1 VAHQPPRLRVLLV
14 DDQPLFRRA
23 LATLIGAQ
31 FDFTVVG
38 EAENG
43 RDALE
48 KVRATRPDIVLM
60 DVQMPLAT
68 GVDGVRAIRAA
79 GITTPVI
86 MLTVSEEDDDLF
98 ESIKAGANGYL
109 LKNVRPEVLFD
120 DLRGV
125 MRGEAPIA
133 PAVAHKLLEA
143 LRSGGLALRP
153 GQPATPPAEASVLTR
168 RETEILQLVASGMS
182 NKEIAAE
189 LTITEGT
196 VKNHVHNSL
205 EKLHLTN
212 RVQAAAYAVRQG
224 LGRPEPKD
232 DRPGPGGDAF
242 RDSRGT

>member
-1 VAHQPPRLRVLLV
+1 VAHLPPKLRVLLV

-23 LATLIGAQ
+23 LATLISAQ
-31 FDFTVVG
+31 FDMTVVG
-38 EAENG
+38 EGENG

-48 KVRATRPDIVLM
+48 KVRAMHPDIVVM
-60 DVQMPLAT
+60 DVNMPDT
-68 GVDGVRAIRAA
+68 SGVDGVNAIRAA
-79 GITTPVI
+79 GFDTPIV
-86 MLTVSEEDDDLF
+86 MLTVSEDDDDLF

-109 LKNVRPEVLFD
+109 LKNVRPEQLFE

-133 PAVAHKLLEA
+133 PAVASKLLEA
-143 LRSGGLALRP
+143 LRSGGIPPRG
-153 GQPATPPAEASVLTR
+153 GQAAAPASDSILTR
-168 RETEILQLVASGMS
+168 RESEILQLVASGLS
-182 NKEIAAE
+182 NKEIANE

-224 LGRPEPKD
+224 FANQ
-232 DRPGPGGDAF
+232 DA
-242 RDSRGT
+242 SKG

>member
-1 VAHQPPRLRVLLV
+1 LGHTPPKLRVLLV

-31 FDFTVVG
+31 FDMTVVG

-43 RDALE
+43 RDALD
-48 KVRATRPDIVLM
+48 KVRNLRPDLVVM
-60 DVQMPLAT
+60 DVNMPVAS
-68 GVDGVRAIRAA
+68 GPDGVNAIRSA
-79 GITTPVI
+79 GFTMPIV
-86 MLTVSEEDDDLF
+86 MLTVSEDDDDLF

-109 LKNVRPEVLFD
+109 LKNVKPDQLFE

-133 PAVAHKLLEA
+133 PAVASKLLDA
-143 LRSGGLALRP
+143 LRTGGIPARGSSGVAAP
-153 GQPATPPAEASVLTR
+153 QDTVLTR
-168 RETEILQLVASGMS
+168 RESEILQLVAAGMS
-182 NKEIAAE
+182 NKEIANE

-196 VKNHVHNSL
+196 VKNHVHNAL

-224 LGRPEPKD
+224 YANQEP
-232 DRPGPGGDAF
+232 PN
-242 RDSRGT
+242 RG